1 MPNYTDNLKGFRK
14 RKMAKKL
21 NFVIDELAW
30 RYKEIEDKLSFVMG
44 VQARLSRGIG
54 VSKDELIECEYILKE
69 MKLANALWNKYG

>member
-1 MPNYTDNLKGFRK
+1 MAYTDNLKGFRK

-30 RYKEIEDKLSFVMG
+30 RYKEIEDKISFVMG
-44 VQARLSRGIG
+44 VQSRLSKGVG

-69 MKLANALWNKYG
+69 TKYYG

>member
-1 MPNYTDNLKGFRK
+1 MSNYTDNLKGFRK

-21 NFVIDELAW
+21 NFVVDELAW

-54 VSKDELIECEYILKE
+54 VSKDELKECVYIMDE
-69 MKLANALWNKYG
+69 TKYYG

>member
-1 MPNYTDNLKGFRK
+1 MSNYTDNLKGFRK
-14 RKMAKKL
+14 SKMAKKL
-21 NFVIDELAW
+21 NVVIDELAW

-69 MKLANALWNKYG
+69 MNYYG

>member
-1 MPNYTDNLKGFRK
+1 MSNYTDNLKGFRK

-30 RYKEIEDKLSFVMG
+30 RYKEIEDKISFVMG
-44 VQARLSRGIG
+44 VQSRLSKGVG

-69 MKLANALWNKYG
+69 TKYYG

>member
-1 MPNYTDNLKGFRK
+1 MSNYTDNLKGFRK

-30 RYKEIEDKLSFVMG
+30 RYKEIEDKISFVMG
-44 VQARLSRGIG
+44 VQSRLSKGIG

-69 MKLANALWNKYG
+69 TKYYG

>member
-1 MPNYTDNLKGFRK
+1 MSNYTDNLKGFRK

-21 NFVIDELAW
+21 NFVVDELAW

-54 VSKDELIECEYILKE
+54 VSTDELKECMYILRE
-69 MKLANALWNKYG
+69 MDYCG

>member
-1 MPNYTDNLKGFRK
+1 MSNYTDNQKGFRK

-30 RYKEIEDKLSFVMG
+30 RYKEIEDKISFVMG
-44 VQARLSRGIG
+44 VQSRLSKGVG

-69 MKLANALWNKYG
+69 TKYYG

>member
-1 MPNYTDNLKGFRK
+1 MAYTDNLKGFRK

-21 NFVIDELAW
+21 NFVIDELVW

-69 MKLANALWNKYG
+69 MNPYG